1 MTATFPADVGSAWL
15 DPMAPGQA
23 PAGVLSGDGSRLLV
37 RGSSSKIFDLA
48 SGQPVWQA
56 PPSVR
61 VVVAGWLDATGAR
74 ALLVVY
80 GPQESHVLWEVD
92 VAANVATE
100 RTSSLWS
107 SDFIRLIVT
116 EDGRHAAFSTSQGTR
131 VIDLVTNE
139 VAMLP
144 RT

>member
-1 MTATFPADVGSAWL
+1 
-15 DPMAPGQA
+15 
-23 PAGVLSGDGSRLLV
+23 
-37 RGSSSKIFDLA
+37 
-48 SGQPVWQA
+48 
-56 PPSVR
+56 
-61 VVVAGWLDATGAR
+61 
-74 ALLVVY
+74 
-80 GPQESHVLWEVD
+80 VLWEVD